1 MDQDPVHLLL
11 VQDGSPSDPVLVDG
25 LLDEVLGREYR
36 LSHVNRL
43 EQAQEVLADSSVDC
57 ILLDLQ
63 LSAGLGLESVS
74 RLQVTAPDIP
84 IVVLTGPDDQDRGVE
99 AVQRGAQDLL
109 PKGGISHDALV
120 KAVEF
125 GIERHRIREQLR
137 QGAVTDELTGLK
149 NRGGFD
155 SLAEHTLKI
164 ATRKRQRLVLLFVD
178 LDSMK
183 SINDSMGHAEG
194 DAALIDVAGLLKET
208 YRDSDLV
215 GRVGGDEFSVLL
227 TGASDREA
235 QRSVQRLQKAVE
247 GHNRTANRPYELSLS
262 IGMAAF
268 SPDAPCS
275 VADLMNKAD
284 ESMYEAKRGNEIQLL
299 QSWMEVAE

>member
-1 MDQDPVHLLL
+1 
-11 VQDGSPSDPVLVDG
+11 VQDSSSSDPVLVDG
-25 LLDEVLGREYR
+25 LLDDVLGREYR
-36 LSHVNRL
+36 LSHVNRV

-74 RLQVTAPDIP
+74 RLQVSAPDIP
-84 IVVLTGPDDQDRGVE
+84 IVVLTGVDEQDPGVE

-109 PKGGISHDALV
+109 PKTGISQDALV

-125 GIERHRIREQLR
+125 GIERNEIREKLR
-137 QGAVTDELTGLK
+137 QGSITDELTGLK

-183 SINDSMGHAEG
+183 SINDSLGHGEG
-194 DAALIDVAGLLKET
+194 DAALIDVASLLKET

-215 GRVGGDEFSVLL
+215 GRVGGDEFCVLL
-227 TGASDREA
+227 IGSDREA
-235 QRSVQRLQKAVE
+235 QTSVKRLQKAVE
-247 GHNRTANRPYELSLS
+247 SHNRTADRPYDLSLS

-299 QSWMEVAE
+299 QSWMQVAEK

>member
-1 MDQDPVHLLL
+1 MDQDPIHILL
-11 VQDGSPSDPVLVDG
+11 VQDSSSSDPLLVDG
-25 LLDEVLGREYR
+25 LLDDVLGREYR
-36 LSHVNRL
+36 LSHVNRV
-43 EQAQEVLADSSVDC
+43 EHAQEVLAGSSVDC

-63 LSAGLGLESVS
+63 PAGLGLESVS
-74 RLQVTAPDIP
+74 RLQVSAPDIP
-84 IVVLTGPDDQDRGVE
+84 IVVLTGVDEQDQGVE

-109 PKGGISHDALV
+109 PKAGISQDTLV
-120 KAVEF
+120 RAVEF
-125 GIERHRIREQLR
+125 SIERNEIREKLR
-137 QGAVTDELTGLK
+137 QGSITDELTGLK

-155 SLAEHTLKI
+155 TLAEHTLKI

-183 SINDSMGHAEG
+183 SINDSLGHAEG
-194 DAALIDVAGLLKET
+194 DAALIDVASLLKET

-215 GRVGGDEFSVLL
+215 GRIGGDEFCVLL
-227 TGASDREA
+227 IGSDREA
-235 QRSVQRLQKAVE
+235 QTSVKRLQKAVE

-284 ESMYEAKRGNEIQLL
+284 QAMYEDKRGNEDSAAAIVMQ
-299 QSWMEVAE
+299 VAE

>member
-1 MDQDPVHLLL
+1 MDQDPIHILL
-11 VQDGSPSDPVLVDG
+11 VQDSSSSDPLLVDG
-25 LLDEVLGREYR
+25 LLDDVLGREYR
-36 LSHVNRL
+36 LSHVNRV
-43 EQAQEVLADSSVDC
+43 EHAQEVLAGSSVDC

-63 LSAGLGLESVS
+63 PAGLGLESVS
-74 RLQVTAPDIP
+74 RLQVSAPDIP
-84 IVVLTGPDDQDRGVE
+84 IVVLTGVDEQDQGVE

-109 PKGGISHDALV
+109 PKAGISQDTLV
-120 KAVEF
+120 RAVEF
-125 GIERHRIREQLR
+125 SIERNEIREKLR
-137 QGAVTDELTGLK
+137 QGSITDELTGLK

-183 SINDSMGHAEG
+183 SINDSLGHAEG
-194 DAALIDVAGLLKET
+194 DAALIDVASLLKET

-215 GRVGGDEFSVLL
+215 GRIGGDEFCVLL
-227 TGASDREA
+227 IGSDREA
-235 QRSVQRLQKAVE
+235 QTSVKRLQKAVE

-284 ESMYEAKRGNEIQLL
+284 QAMYEDKRGNEDSAAAIVMQ
-299 QSWMEVAE
+299 VAE